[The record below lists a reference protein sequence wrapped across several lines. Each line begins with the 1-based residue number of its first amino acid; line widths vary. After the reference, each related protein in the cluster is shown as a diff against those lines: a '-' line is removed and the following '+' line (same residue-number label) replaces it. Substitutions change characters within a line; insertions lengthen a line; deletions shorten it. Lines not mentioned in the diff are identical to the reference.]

1 MCVAFWSLTHPEYA
15 LILCANRDEFLGR
28 PTLPAHFHSF
38 EALSQPTPV
47 SNPDAPA
54 VRRDKGTGSV
64 LSGRDMLAGGT
75 WLGINRTTGRIAL
88 ITNITEPPATYTSSR
103 GTLVSSFLGD
113 PSGDLA
119 HDAAALT
126 RQTTRYAGFNLLLL
140 EPLASSSASASTLAY
155 DVRLVSNDGGGGPI
169 HARAPTDAERA
180 CGGMSN
186 GVDGHGGDLW
196 PKVVQGKEELGN
208 VLDELSRAS
217 GMDEPDEDE
226 RLAGRLIELLTCVSA
241 SGPVPRTV
249 LAYCLFARFA
259 ECNASHFWLYL
270 VACHNGAELELTR
283 SFRPFPPP
291 SPHFSFSAHLPIPP
305 PRERAELKNTI
316 IVPVFD
322 AGATELDAPHAYYG
336 TRLAQVVL
344 VRRNGHVTYIERDIW
359 LPDTTGAPVRAGATD
374 MRAFSFCLGSGS

>member
-38 EALSQPTPV
+38 EALSQSTPA
-47 SNPDAPA
+47 SNSD
-54 VRRDKGTGSV
+54 VLGSTGSV

-75 WLGINRTTGRIAL
+75 WLGMNRTTGRIAL
-88 ITNITEPPATYTSSR
+88 ITNITEPPATYASSR

-119 HDAAALT
+119 HSAAALT

-155 DVRLVSNDGGGGPI
+155 DARLVSNDGGGGPI

-208 VLDELSRAS
+208 VLDELSRTP
-217 GMDEPDEDE
+217 GLDEPDEDE

-241 SGPVPRTV
+241 SGPVPQ
-249 LAYCLFARFA
+249 
-259 ECNASHFWLYL
+259 
-270 VACHNGAELELTR
+270 
-283 SFRPFPPP
+283 
-291 SPHFSFSAHLPIPP
+291 
-305 PRERAELKNTI
+305 RAELKNTI
-316 IVPVFD
+316 IVPVFV
-322 AGATELDAPHAYYG
+322 AGATTELDAPHAYYG

-344 VRRNGHVTYIERDIW
+344 VRRNGHVTYIERDVW
-359 LPDTTGAPVRAGATD
+359 LLDTTGAPVRAGATD
-374 MRAFSFCLGSGS
+374 MRVFSFRLGSGS

>member
-38 EALSQPTPV
+38 EAL
-47 SNPDAPA
+47 
-54 VRRDKGTGSV
+54 V

-88 ITNITEPPATYTSSR
+88 ITNITEPPATYASSR

-155 DVRLVSNDGGGGPI
+155 DAQLVSNDGGGGSI

-226 RLAGRLIELLTCVSA
+226 RLAGRLIELLT
-241 SGPVPRTV
+241 
-249 LAYCLFARFA
+249 
-259 ECNASHFWLYL
+259 
-270 VACHNGAELELTR
+270 
-283 SFRPFPPP
+283 
-291 SPHFSFSAHLPIPP
+291 AHLPIPP

-316 IVPVFD
+316 IGLPSW
-322 AGATELDAPHAYYG
+322 
-336 TRLAQVVL
+336 TRPMRTTGLGLAQVVL
-344 VRRNGHVTYIERDIW
+344 VRRNGHVTYIERDVW

-374 MRAFSFCLGSGS
+374 MRGFSFCLGSGS